1 MICRGNPRVA
11 PTYPKYMDLNK
22 VMLIG
27 RVTQDPELRTIPS
40 GHSVVSFGLATN
52 KRWKNQQ
59 GEMQEQVE
67 FSNIVAWRKLA
78 ETIAQYVK
86 KGSRLYVE
94 GRLQTRNW
102 EDQNGVK
109 KYRTEIICDSM
120 IMLDTKGQ
128 ASGGQSSQPQ
138 DQSQAQAQPQAQ
150 QAPQP
155 KVDNPDEEISVEDI
169 PF

>member
-1 MICRGNPRVA
+1 
-11 PTYPKYMDLNK
+11 MDLNK

-52 KRWKNQQ
+52 RRWKDQQ
-59 GEMQEQVE
+59 GQMQDQAE

-78 ETIAQYVK
+78 ETISQYVK

-109 KYRTEIICDSM
+109 KYRTEIVCDTM
-120 IMLDTKGQ
+120 IMLDSKG
-128 ASGGQSSQPQ
+128 AAPAPQ
-138 DQSQAQAQPQAQ
+138 TQAQPQQ
-150 QAPQP
+150 QAQTAPVP

>member
-1 MICRGNPRVA
+1 
-11 PTYPKYMDLNK
+11 MDLNK

-52 KRWKNQQ
+52 RRWKDKQ
-59 GEMQEQVE
+59 GQMQDQAE

-78 ETIAQYVK
+78 ETISQYVK

-120 IMLDTKGQ
+120 IMLDSKGQ
-128 ASGGQSSQPQ
+128 APAGDQGAAPAPQ
-138 DQSQAQAQPQAQ
+138 AAQKQPQAQ
-150 QAPQP
+150 APAP